1 MTKPKPGAVP
11 GRPPKTT
18 EARLLIGAGSVSI
31 WLRDNGRAVLV
42 RWVRTNE
49 AGDGLTTQPATNWQD
64 LEGYAIAA
72 LPPDSLPGYYRAPV
86 GVKKL
91 ATW

>member
-1 MTKPKPGAVP
+1 MTKAKQGAVM
-11 GRPPKTT
+11 GRPPKT
-18 EARLLIGAGSVSI
+18 EARQLIGAGSVSI
-31 WLRDNGRAVLV
+31 WLRENGRAVLV

-49 AGDGLTTQPATNWQD
+49 EGNGLAPMPATNWQD

-72 LPPDSLPGYYRAPV
+72 LPPDSLPGYYRATV
-86 GVKKL
+86 EVKKL